1 MVGILQGREATK
13 TIEPHSKQ
21 QQQNNKKKTK
31 KKNPAKLLN
40 VTLIYP
46 QLKILKTKNVKKKY
60 QKLIKEEVK

>member
-21 QQQNNKKKTK
+21 QQNNKTNKQ

-40 VTLIYP
+40 VTLIFP
-46 QLKILKTKNVKKKY
+46 QLKILKTKNVKKKIP
-60 QKLIKEEVK
+60 KVD